1 MVNYFLKIPNPLF
14 LLLLLHT
21 SGFNGSSK
29 SAEAKCVERERQTLL
44 NFKQGLIDA
53 SGMLSSWRDDDNNKD
68 CCKWKGIECNNKTGH
83 IDMLDLRGS
92 EKHYLT
98 GAINLT
104 SLIHLQNIEHLISA
118 IMIFYDV
125 TSRKPWAPSPT

>member
-1 MVNYFLKIPNPLF
+1 
-14 LLLLLHT
+14 
-21 SGFNGSSK
+21 
-29 SAEAKCVERERQTLL
+29 
-44 NFKQGLIDA
+44 
-53 SGMLSSWRDDDNNKD
+53 MLSTWRNNDNNRD
-68 CCKWKGIECNNKTGH
+68 CCKWRGIQCNDETGH
-83 IDMLDLRGS
+83 VQVLNLHCPDR
-92 EKHYLT
+92 HYLT